1 MGLVDR
7 VKNILLKPKE
17 EWTVIE
23 GETSSTADLL
33 GGYVAP
39 LAGIAALCGFIGSSI
54 IGTSMPFVG
63 TFRMPIFWGMGIAVL
78 TFVMAFV
85 SVFIVSFIIDALA
98 PTFGAQKNSAQAMK
112 VAVYAYTPGWVAGV
126 LNIIPLL
133 GILGILAALY
143 GIYLLYLGLPRLMKN
158 PEEKSIGYTAV
169 VVICAIVVSLVLSA
183 VVGAISSFGGAGMM
197 GMMGGRHSSAPATFD
212 KDSPMGKLEG
222 FGKQMEA
229 VNKKMEEAQKSG
241 DPNKQLA
248 AAMEGV
254 GTVLGGG
261 KRYEPVAYDALKA
274 VLPESVGGLART
286 GQEAGRGGPP
296 GLEVSK
302 ARVDFGDGASK
313 QMRLEVIDTGG
324 AGGLMALAGWATTQS
339 ERESGNV
346 VERTRREGDRVVH
359 ERISKA
365 GGESEYTVVVG
376 NRFMVSA
383 EGRGFSID
391 ELKGAVGAVNLAKLE
406 SMKDAGPK

>member
-1 MGLVDR
+1 
-7 VKNILLKPKE
+7 
-17 EWTVIE
+17 
-23 GETSSTADLL
+23 
-33 GGYVAP
+33 
-39 LAGIAALCGFIGSSI
+39 
-54 IGTSMPFVG
+54 
-63 TFRMPIFWGMGIAVL
+63 
-78 TFVMAFV
+78 
-85 SVFIVSFIIDALA
+85 
-98 PTFGAQKNSAQAMK
+98 
-112 VAVYAYTPGWVAGV
+112 
-126 LNIIPLL
+126 
-133 GILGILAALY
+133 
-143 GIYLLYLGLPRLMKN
+143 
-158 PEEKSIGYTAV
+158 
-169 VVICAIVVSLVLSA
+169 
-183 VVGAISSFGGAGMM
+183 
-197 GMMGGRHSSAPATFD
+197 
-212 KDSPMGKLEG
+212 MGKLEG